1 MIQVKIKT
9 KIIFYTKMIKLKR
22 VPVFM
27 ICTLSRLQLINFLQ
41 KNHKINVVAAQHLT
55 QHKFRSLYY
64 NENFIIPHI
73 ILYSLDRS
81 VGLIEFDKFSKHN

>member
-1 MIQVKIKT
+1 
-9 KIIFYTKMIKLKR
+9 MIKLKR

-41 KNHKINVVAAQHLT
+41 KNHKINVVAAQHLM

-64 NENFIIPHI
+64 KGNFIIPNI

-81 VGLIEFDKFSKHN
+81 VGLIEFDKFVRHN